1 MRRSLS
7 HPAGPSS
14 APNKEQPAGSLLERD
29 HIWNQ
34 LTQDQYDSYY
44 RMVWNVAYL
53 IVGHPLEADIVADK
67 VMTTLETRVNPSSTT
82 EIETHLRVLARSRAL
97 DCLESPMHRFRM
109 RCRSLIRQ
117 ADEEEYEAASASQCS
132 IGAEEEFFY
141 EEERE
146 LFAQQFAQAMS
157 RLNDLQRACFVLRF
171 VEHIKPEEI
180 AQMLKIPVDT
190 VYTQA
195 YRARNRVARLL
206 TDRRK
211 HVSSSK
217 REEGGFSG
225 KREVP

>member
-7 HPAGPSS
+7 HPAGYAS
-14 APNKEQPAGSLLERD
+14 APNKEQPVGLRAERD

-34 LTQDQYDSYY
+34 LTQDQYDAYY
-44 RMVWNVAYL
+44 RMVWNVVYL

-67 VMTTLETRVNPSSTT
+67 VMATLETRVQPPSTG

-97 DCLESPMHRFRM
+97 DYLESPMHRFRM
-109 RCRSLIRQ
+109 QCRSLIRQ
-117 ADEEEYEAASASQCS
+117 SDEEEEYEAVCEAQSS

-146 LFAQQFAQAMS
+146 LFAQQFAQALG

-171 VEHIKPEEI
+171 VEHVKPEEI
-180 AQMLKIPVDT
+180 AEMLKIPVDS

-206 TDRRK
+206 TDRRRHQNEK
-211 HVSSSK
+211 
-217 REEGGFSG
+217 EEGGFPG
-225 KREVP
+225 KRAIP